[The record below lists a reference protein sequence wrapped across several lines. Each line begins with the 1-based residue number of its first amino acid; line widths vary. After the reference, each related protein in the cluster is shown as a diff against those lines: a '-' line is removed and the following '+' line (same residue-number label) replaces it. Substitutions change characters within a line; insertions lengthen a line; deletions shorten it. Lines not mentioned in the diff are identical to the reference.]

1 MNAVAKHRFL
11 VPEVVQTS
19 AMDCGPASL
28 KCLLEGFGK
37 RASYGRLRE
46 ACQTDVDGT
55 SIDTIE
61 ETAVQL
67 GLDAEQI
74 MLPVSHLLLPEA
86 RALPALVV
94 VRLPDG
100 NTHFVVAWSCH
111 GGFVQVMDPATGRR
125 WPHWRRF
132 LDELYVHVLP
142 VPAATWRDWAGSEE
156 FIGALR
162 ERLRSLNL
170 SEEPIE
176 NLVATGLADPTWQSI
191 AALHAAVE
199 MTASIARGGGLRGAK
214 QAERVLQDLF
224 KQSREAQVPKDRLIP
239 AHYWPVL
246 PTESDAEEL
255 LLRGAVIVRV
265 RGPRAAGAEA
275 PVPEV
280 PTGKVATS
288 SSLSPELLAAL
299 EEPPTRPLKE
309 LLQSLRADGLL
320 RPPALAAALFIAASG
335 RLLEIV
341 LFRGFLDLGRDLGL
355 TDQRLGAIGA
365 LVLFVGALLLLELP
379 VAAAAFGLGRQL
391 EGRLR
396 VAFLEKLTRLSDRYF
411 QSRPTSDMAHRSHSV
426 HALRLLPR
434 LGADIA
440 TSAFEL
446 ILTAAGLVWLDPAS
460 TWLVVSAATL
470 GICLPLLA
478 QPVLSERELRAR
490 THTGALSIFYLD
502 ALLGILPVRTHG
514 AERSVRRA
522 HGELLLGWTRASTAL
537 LRAVIGVEALEL
549 LTSFGLV
556 VWLLFGHLER
566 VGETGTM
573 LLFAYW
579 ALNLPFLGQ
588 AVAFAAR
595 QYPIHRNIALRLLE
609 PLGAPEESPRETA
622 SDPTTECAVRP
633 AGGVAFSFEEIVV
646 KAAGHE
652 ILSGISLNIEAGSQ
666 LAILGPSGAGKTSLV
681 SLLLGWHRPTS
692 GSIRVDGEALD
703 SRLLEK
709 LRREIAWVDP
719 ALQLWNR
726 SLLDNLQYGAR
737 DDSSSAIGQVIAA
750 VELRLLLDKLPDGL
764 QSILGEGG
772 GLVSGGEGQR
782 VRLGRAMLRGNVRLV
797 ILDEPF
803 RGLDRDRRRELLAR
817 CRALWAGATLLCV
830 THDIEETTG
839 FDQVV
844 VMEGGRIVESGI
856 PGELSQREGSR
867 YGAMLAAEKSV
878 RAGLWTSAGWR
889 RLRLDDGRLQEGNE
903 L

>member
-1 MNAVAKHRFL
+1 MNRVTKHRFL

-37 RASYGRLRE
+37 SASYGRLRE

-55 SIDTIE
+55 SIDAIE
-61 ETAVQL
+61 ETAVEL

-74 MLPVSHLLLPEA
+74 MLPVNHLLLPEA
-86 RALPALVV
+86 RALPAIVV

-100 NTHFVVAWSCH
+100 NTHFVVAWNFH

-125 WPHWRRF
+125 WPHWRKF

-162 ERLRSLNL
+162 QRLRSLNL
-170 SEEPIE
+170 SKGAIE
-176 NLVATGLADPTWQSI
+176 NLVATGLADLSWHSI

-224 KQSREAQVPKDRLIP
+224 KQSREGQGPKDRLIP

-246 PTESDAEEL
+246 PTESDAEKL
-255 LLRGAVIVRV
+255 LLRGAVVVRV

-275 PVPEV
+275 PDASA
-280 PTGKVATS
+280 GKIATAP
-288 SSLSPELLAAL
+288 SLSPELVAAL
-299 EEPPTRPLKE
+299 EEPPSRPLKE

-320 RPPALAAALFIAASG
+320 RPAALGAALFIAASG

-355 TDQRLGAIGA
+355 TDQRLEAMGA

-379 VAAAAFGLGRQL
+379 VAAAVLSLGRQL
-391 EGRLR
+391 DGRLR
-396 VAFLEKLTRLSDRYF
+396 VAFWEKLTRLSDRYF
-411 QSRPTSDMAHRSHSV
+411 QSRPTSDMAHRSHSA

-434 LGADIA
+434 VGAGIT

-446 ILTAAGLVWLDPAS
+446 ILTAAGIVWLDPAS
-460 TWLVVSAATL
+460 TWLVLAAATL

-478 QPVLSERELRAR
+478 QPVVAERELRAR
-490 THTGALSIFYLD
+490 THAGALSIFYLD
-502 ALLGILPVRTHG
+502 ALLGLLPIRTHG
-514 AERSVRRA
+514 AERTVRRA
-522 HGELLLGWTRASTAL
+522 HGQLLLGWTRASTAL
-537 LRAVIGVEALEL
+537 QRAVIGLEALEL

-556 VWLLFGHLER
+556 VLLLFEHLQR
-566 VGETGTM
+566 FGETGTM

-588 AVAFAAR
+588 AVALAAR
-595 QYPIHRNIALRLLE
+595 QYPTHRNIALRLLE
-609 PLGAPEESPRETA
+609 PLGAPEESPRATC
-622 SDPTTECAVRP
+622 SDPMTGRTVCPPR
-633 AGGVAFSFEEIVV
+633 GVAFSFEEIGVR
-646 KAAGHE
+646 AAGHE
-652 ILSGISLNIEAGSQ
+652 ILSGISLTVEAGSQ
-666 LAILGPSGAGKTSLV
+666 LAILGPSGAGKSSLV
-681 SLLLGWHRPTS
+681 SLLLGWHRPSS
-692 GSIRVDGEALD
+692 GRIRVDGEALD
-703 SRLLEK
+703 GRLLEK
-709 LRREIAWVDP
+709 LRQETAWVDP
-719 ALQLWNR
+719 AIQLWNR

-737 DDSSSAIGQVIAA
+737 DDSSSAIGQVVSA
-750 VELRLLLDKLPDGL
+750 VELQLLLEKLPDGL
-764 QSILGEGG
+764 QTALGEGG
-772 GLVSGGEGQR
+772 GLISGGEGQR
-782 VRLGRAMLRGNVRLV
+782 VRLGRAMLRSNVRLV

-803 RGLDRDRRRELLAR
+803 RGLDRDRRKELLAR
-817 CRALWAGATLLCV
+817 CRALWEGATLLCV
-830 THDIEETTG
+830 THDIGATTG

-844 VMEGGRIVESGI
+844 LMEGGRIIENGA
-856 PGELSQREGSR
+856 PGELSQRGGSR
-867 YGAMLAAEKSV
+867 YGAMLAAEESV
-878 RAGLWTSAGWR
+878 RADLWTNAGWR
-889 RLRLDDGRLQEGNE
+889 RLRLDGGRLGEGNE
-903 L
+903 VR